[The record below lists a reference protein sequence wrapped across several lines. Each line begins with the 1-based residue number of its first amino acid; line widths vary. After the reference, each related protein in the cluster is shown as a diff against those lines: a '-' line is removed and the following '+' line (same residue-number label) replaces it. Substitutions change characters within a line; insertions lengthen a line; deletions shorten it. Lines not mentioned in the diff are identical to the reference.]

1 MTYNLILLLAIL
13 LGIVTNASN
22 GNAQET
28 ATKPAT
34 KIVLASEVDW
44 EQLNPKRGDQSP
56 QAATLWGDRNG
67 TEATGFLVK
76 FVDGFSSPPH
86 IHNVS
91 YRGVVIAGG
100 IHNDD
105 PEAKPMWMPAGSY
118 WTQPA
123 GEVHIT
129 SSRGVGVAFIEI
141 DKGPYLVLP
150 TEEAND
156 NGERPVNVDPSNIVW
171 QDASN
176 TSWVGK
182 PAKTNNKGPAIAFL
196 WGIPKDGQ
204 FNGTLIKLPAGFRG
218 EILSQADS
226 FQAVVIEGQPQL
238 QRSGGGEI
246 KSLTPGSYIASR
258 GAAAN
263 RISCNA
269 DDGCVIYVRSKGKYK
284 VIPN

>member
-1 MTYNLILLLAIL
+1 MTHKPTLLLAIF
-13 LGIVTNASN
+13 LGIATNAYN
-22 GNAQET
+22 GIAQET
-28 ATKPAT
+28 ATRPAT
-34 KIVLASEVDW
+34 KIVLASEVEW
-44 EQLNPKRGDQSP
+44 KQLNPKRGDQSP
-56 QAATLWGDRNG
+56 KAATLWGDRNG
-67 TEATGFLVK
+67 NEATGFLVK

-105 PEAKPMWMPAGSY
+105 PEAKPMWMPTGSY

-150 TEEAND
+150 TEKARD

-171 QDASN
+171 QDASS

-182 PAKTNNKGPAIAFL
+182 PTKKNNRGPMIAFL

-204 FNGTLIKLPAGFRG
+204 FNGTLFKLHAGFSG

-226 FQAVVIEGQPQL
+226 FQAVVIEGQPKL
-238 QRSGGGEI
+238 HLSGGGEI
-246 KSLTPGSYIASR
+246 KSLTPGSHIASK
-258 GAAAN
+258 GVVTHQ
-263 RISCNA
+263 ISCEA
-269 DDGCVIYVRSKGKYK
+269 DDGCVIYVRNKGKFK

>member
-1 MTYNLILLLAIL
+1 MTHNPTLFLAIL
-13 LGIVTNASN
+13 LGIATNASN
-22 GNAQET
+22 GIAQET
-28 ATKPAT
+28 AKKAT
-34 KIVLASEVDW
+34 TRVVLASEVDW
-44 EQLNPKRGDQSP
+44 EQLNPKRGAQSP

-67 TEATGFLVK
+67 TEAAGFLVK

-91 YRGVVIAGG
+91 YRGVVIAGA

-105 PEAKPMWMPAGSY
+105 PEAKPMWMPAGAY

-150 TEEAND
+150 IEEAKD

-176 TSWVGK
+176 NSWVGK
-182 PAKTNNKGPAIAFL
+182 PAKNNRKGPVIAFL

-204 FNGTLIKLPAGFRG
+204 FNGTLVKLPAGFSG

-226 FQAVVIEGQPQL
+226 FQAVVIGGQPTIQL
-238 QRSGGGEI
+238 SSGGEF
-246 KSLTPGSYIASR
+246 KSLTPGSYIASH
-258 GAAAN
+258 GAFAN
-263 RISCNA
+263 QISCKA
-269 DDGCVIYVRSKGKYK
+269 DEGCVIYVRSKGKYK